1 VTAELALGL
10 LGLALAVYLLGGL
23 FVTVMTQ
30 IRCVDA
36 ASEIARQGAR
46 GDQAAVERVSQGLP
60 AGAVVKLEQR
70 GDLMLARVEV
80 SLTPWGA
87 WFDPIRLAAEAET
100 VREGGGG

>member
-23 FVTVMTQ
+23 FSTVMTQ

-36 ASEIARQGAR
+36 ASELARQGAR
-46 GDQAAVERVSQGLP
+46 DDQAAVERVSQRLP
-60 AGAVVKLEQR
+60 AGAVVTLSQR
-70 GDLMLARVEV
+70 GDLVLARVEIG
-80 SLTPWGA
+80 LTPWGS